1 MTADRIPALDGLR
14 GVAVLLVMLYHANLL
29 ASGWV
34 GVQLF
39 FVLSG
44 FLITRVLL
52 QAQSGASVAR
62 ASLHFYLRRALR
74 IFPAYFL
81 YLLAGLAL
89 AAISPWGLRTDA
101 PGFWPAMIFVYNWY
115 RAWAPSADL
124 RWLDHLW
131 SLSVEEQLY
140 LLWPLLILGLRGR
153 WRLCVLMALF
163 LIAAVWRGLIGAG
176 ALPGLHPAAGAYAA
190 SILSPSHLDA
200 AAAGALV
207 CLWAPWLQQRR
218 HLGVAALAI
227 GALALFAGMAANG
240 WGVAPVRSHGA
251 WLTLGWPNSL
261 PTAAQYVWGYSL
273 LNLALAALLAWLV
286 LRVPA
291 LPLLSSRVLRRVGLI
306 SYAAYLWH
314 YPLAHALSPLVFR
327 IAEAS
332 GWPLEA
338 CLLIWFPGYALVVF
352 LIAAASYRIVER
364 PCLSYARRWAAA
376 PPATES
382 K

>member
-1 MTADRIPALDGLR
+1 MGAERIPALDGLR

-52 QAQSGASVAR
+52 QARSGTSAAR

-89 AAISPWGLRTDA
+89 AAVSPWGLSADA

-140 LLWPLLILGLRGR
+140 LLLSLIH
-153 WRLCVLMALF
+153 
-163 LIAAVWRGLIGAG
+163 I
-176 ALPGLHPAAGAYAA
+176 
-190 SILSPSHLDA
+190 
-200 AAAGALV
+200 
-207 CLWAPWLQQRR
+207 
-218 HLGVAALAI
+218 
-227 GALALFAGMAANG
+227 
-240 WGVAPVRSHGA
+240 
-251 WLTLGWPNSL
+251 
-261 PTAAQYVWGYSL
+261 
-273 LNLALAALLAWLV
+273 
-286 LRVPA
+286 
-291 LPLLSSRVLRRVGLI
+291 
-306 SYAAYLWH
+306 
-314 YPLAHALSPLVFR
+314 
-327 IAEAS
+327 
-332 GWPLEA
+332 
-338 CLLIWFPGYALVVF
+338 
-352 LIAAASYRIVER
+352 
-364 PCLSYARRWAAA
+364 
-376 PPATES
+376 
-382 K
+382 